1 MSDEQN
7 YRAFGD
13 QAITAALLNLPVT
26 YVWVIILAHISTA
39 ISSWVGAGHK
49 PVPAIMYIG
58 FLPSALCFI
67 FGARAFIVGFDN
79 NCRYSLVCGLLSI
92 ISGILG
98 CLLAYFEIIMLH
110 IG

>member
-7 YRAFGD
+7 YRAFGNH
-13 QAITAALLNLPVT
+13 AITAALLNLPVT
-26 YVWVIILAHISTA
+26 YIWVIILAYISTA
-39 ISSWVGAGHK
+39 ISNWVGAGHE

-58 FLPSALCFI
+58 FLPSALCLM
-67 FGARAFIVGFDN
+67 FGARAFTVGFDN
-79 NCRYSLVCGLLSI
+79 KYRYSLVCGLLSI
-92 ISGILG
+92 ISGVVG